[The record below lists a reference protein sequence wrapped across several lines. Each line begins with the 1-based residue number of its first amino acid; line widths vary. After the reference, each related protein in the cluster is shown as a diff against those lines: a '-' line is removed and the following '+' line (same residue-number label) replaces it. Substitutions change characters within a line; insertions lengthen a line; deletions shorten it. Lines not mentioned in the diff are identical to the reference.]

1 VTDAIVYY
9 AYGYITLV
17 VFLFV
22 GAAVYGYRV
31 TRITGTF
38 RGWLLLI
45 GAIALA
51 AASSVFTYFQIL
63 FFESFAQVTAIVEAS
78 TPLNFLLGS
87 FYEIALALMLFFG
100 MFELFRIFNKPATT
114 TETEN
119 ETHADILQEES
130 TTSDAVE

>member
-1 VTDAIVYY
+1 VTDLIVYY
-9 AYGYITLV
+9 AYAYVTLV

-22 GAAVYGYRV
+22 GAVVYGYRV

-63 FFESFAQVTAIVEAS
+63 FFDSFAQVTAIVEAS
-78 TPLNFLLGS
+78 TPLDFLLSS
-87 FYEIALALMLFFG
+87 FYEIALGLMLFFG
-100 MFELFRIFNKPATT
+100 MFELFRVFRKVP
-114 TETEN
+114 TETEMKN
-119 ETHADILQEES
+119 H
-130 TTSDAVE
+130 

>member
-1 VTDAIVYY
+1 MTDPLVYY
-9 AYGYITLV
+9 AYAYVTLV

-51 AASSVFTYFQIL
+51 AASSVLTYFQIL
-63 FFESFAQVTAIVEAS
+63 FLESFAQVTAIVKAS
-78 TPLNFLLGS
+78 TPLDFLLSS

-100 MFELFRIFNKPATT
+100 MFELFRVFRRPPTATAT
-114 TETEN
+114 KN
-119 ETHADILQEES
+119 D
-130 TTSDAVE
+130 